1 MANVLELKQTDDVEN
16 EDPKA
21 WLNRQIKER
30 GIPLTS
36 FARDLGVSHTML
48 SLYLRGKKDS
58 KSIEGKVRE
67 MMSKEAQGAPK
78 SDPPAHPEEQLFITR
93 DFQQA
98 LAICD
103 MCRQEGEIGL
113 LIGHPGSGKTT
124 VLTEYCKR
132 DPEAVFIR
140 ARATMTAKEMLYELG
155 TKLGLTLS
163 GGQAEMER
171 KIITQLKEYK
181 RLVIF
186 DEADF
191 LITRESTKRMNILR
205 SIWDETRTGMVFS
218 GTPDF
223 AEDLVKGPSR
233 KENLSQFYSRVRWA
247 YRMKGVS
254 RQEAQEILAGY
265 NITDAAK
272 EYMIKRACDK
282 ARGGLRRFKRL
293 LQNALDLAQGEQITM
308 EIVEEADDLL
318 LSPDNLGI
326 KL

>member
-1 MANVLELKQTDDVEN
+1 MANILELKHEQ
-16 EDPKA
+16 EDPRA
-21 WLNRQIKER
+21 WLDHEINQK
-30 GIPLTS
+30 GIPLTA
-36 FARDLGVSHTML
+36 FARELGVSHSL
-48 SLYLRGKKDS
+48 VSLYLKGKKDS
-58 KSIEGKVRE
+58 KSLEAKVRE
-67 MMSKEAQGAPK
+67 LMSKERKTEPAGEAAPP
-78 SDPPAHPEEQLFITR
+78 SPAPAPGIFITR

-98 LAICD
+98 IAICD
-103 MCRQEGEIGL
+103 MCRQEYEIGL

-124 VLTEYCKR
+124 VLTEYCKQ
-132 DPEAVFIR
+132 DPEAVLIR

-171 KIITQLKEYK
+171 KIIAQLREYR
-181 RLVIF
+181 RLIIF

-205 SIWDETRTGMVFS
+205 SIWDEARTGMVFS

-293 LQNALDLAQGEQITM
+293 LQNALDLAQGEQITL
-308 EIVEEADDLL
+308 EIAEEADELL